1 MFWWG
6 FSCFLT
12 LKLGQLHK
20 LDDASELRYWKHA
33 ILDLLKSENLL
44 SATKRLGFLFASTE
58 KSFKGPKK
66 QKKKRTPLFQQDL
79 NDSEKILLS
88 HFGP

>member
-6 FSCFLT
+6 FGGRCFLT

-20 LDDASELRYWKHA
+20 LDDASELRYWKHT

-44 SATKRLGFLFASTE
+44 SATKRMGFLLASTE
-58 KSFKGPKK
+58 KV
-66 QKKKRTPLFQQDL
+66 L
-79 NDSEKILLS
+79 
-88 HFGP
+88 